1 MYFLQFKLL
10 KPLTEINNISITQFN
25 SISFTENQSCL
36 GRWIF
41 INCYLWNSKILT
53 SINKNNYIIM
63 NVLLSKFTTKHNTAP
78 FSQIKIEDYFPAF
91 QEGIALA
98 KTEIDAIVNNPEA
111 PTFENTVVAMDFAG
125 DILDRLSSVFFNLNS
140 AETSD
145 EMQKIAQEVSPLLSE
160 FGNDITLNAA
170 LFAKIKTVYEQ
181 KENLN
186 LTPEQTT
193 LLDKK
198 YKSFSRNGAN
208 LPEDKKD
215 QLREIDKELSKLSL
229 QFGENVLAETNAF
242 ELHLTDEKDL
252 AGLPEGTIEAARLLA
267 KEKEKEGWIFTLDHP
282 SYVPF
287 LTYADNRELR
297 KKMAIAFGARSFQ
310 NNEFDNQENVLKIAK
325 LRFERAN
332 LLGYKTHAHFVLEE
346 RMAQSPEK
354 VFTFLNDLLAK
365 AKPAAQKEFAELAAF
380 AKELDGIE
388 QLEKWDGAY
397 YSEKLKQQ
405 LFNLDDE
412 KLKPYFQLEKVLD
425 GAFTVAK
432 KLYGLTFTEVFDID
446 KYHEEVTTYE
456 VTDAENNLVS
466 IFYADFFPRK
476 GKRNG
481 AWMTS
486 FKSQSKKDG
495 VNERPHISNV
505 CNFTKPTETKPSLLT
520 FNEVTTLFHEFGHGL
535 HGMLANTTYP
545 SLSGTSVFWDF
556 VELPSQIMENW
567 CYEPEALALFANHYE
582 TGEIIP
588 IEYVQKIKESASF
601 QEGMATLRQLSF
613 GLLDMAWHGQDP
625 TSITDLKT
633 FETEQ
638 FANTQLYPDV
648 KENAMSTAFSH
659 IFQGGY
665 SSGYYSY
672 KWAEV
677 LDADAFEYFQES
689 GIFNVEVAT
698 KFKENVLSK
707 GGTEHPMIL
716 YKRFRG
722 QEPKPEALLK
732 RAGLL

>member
-1 MYFLQFKLL
+1 MSV
-10 KPLTEINNISITQFN
+10 LTHHFN
-25 SISFTENQSCL
+25 
-36 GRWIF
+36 
-41 INCYLWNSKILT
+41 
-53 SINKNNYIIM
+53 
-63 NVLLSKFTTKHNTAP
+63 TKYNTAP
-78 FSQIKIEDYFPAF
+78 FSKIENEDYLPAF
-91 QEGIALA
+91 IKGIELA
-98 KTEIDAIVNNPEA
+98 KSEIDGIVNNPIQ
-111 PTFENTVVAMDFAG
+111 PTFENTIEALDFSG
-125 DILDRLSSVFFNLNS
+125 DILDRISSIFFNLNS

-160 FGNDITLNAA
+160 FGNDIRLNPE
-170 LFAKIKTVYEQ
+170 LFARVKTVYEQ
-181 KENLN
+181 REKLNLN
-186 LTPEQTT
+186 PEQTT

-198 YKSFSRNGAN
+198 YKSFARNGAN
-208 LPEDKKD
+208 LSEDKKN

-229 QFGENVLAETNAF
+229 QFGENVLAETHAF
-242 ELHLTDEKDL
+242 ELHITDENDL
-252 AGLPEGTIEAARLLA
+252 AGLPEGTREAAHSLA
-267 KEKEKEGWIFTLDHP
+267 KSLEKEGWIFTLDHP
-282 SYVPF
+282 SYIPF
-287 LTYADNRELR
+287 VTYADNRELR

-310 NNEFDNQENVLKIAK
+310 NNEFDNQEIVLKIAK
-325 LRFERAN
+325 LRFDRAQV
-332 LLGYKTHAHFVLEE
+332 LGYKTHSHFVLEE
-346 RMAQSPEK
+346 RMAENPEK
-354 VFTFLNDLLAK
+354 VISFSNDLLAK
-365 AKPAAQKEFAELAAF
+365 AKPAAQKEFAQLAAF

-405 LFNLDDE
+405 LFSLDDE
-412 KLKPYFQLEKVLD
+412 ILKPYFQLEKVLD
-425 GAFTVAK
+425 GAFTIAQ
-432 KLYGLTFTEVFDID
+432 KLYGITFEENFEID
-446 KYHEEVTTYE
+446 KYHEDVKTFEVK
-456 VTDAENNLVS
+456 DENNELVAV
-466 IFYADFFPRK
+466 FYADFFPRK

-486 FKSQSKKDG
+486 FKSQYVKNG
-495 VNERPHISNV
+495 INERPHISNV

-545 SLSGTSVFWDF
+545 SLSGTSVYWDF

-567 CYEPEALALFANHYE
+567 AYEPEALALFAYHYE

-588 IEYVQKIKESASF
+588 MELVNKIKESASF
-601 QEGMATLRQLSF
+601 QEGIATMRQLSF
-613 GLLDMAWHGQDP
+613 GLLDMGWHGQDP
-625 TSITDLKT
+625 SNITDIKA

-638 FANTQLYPDV
+638 FAATQLYPDV

-677 LDADAFEYFQES
+677 LDADAFEYFQEK
-689 GIFNVEVAT
+689 GIFNKEVAT

-707 GGTEHPMIL
+707 GGTEHPMLL